1 MLELSDLSKHSD
13 LFRKEC
19 LKGSSPFVWITA
31 SSVNNLPDPCPKVQ
45 ISNSKI
51 ALVAFANSESRWSK
65 ALKRLGRE
73 AHKSGF
79 FDYVFLMSEN
89 ELRTLLSDQDLNF
102 IETHSTGY
110 GYWIWKPYLIL
121 NAFASNSDLDIVVY
135 LDSGCQLNWKK
146 KATIRFRNYIS
157 LVRDQGFLAFQLPNI
172 ERFWTDANMLRE
184 LNIDESVSDSGQIAG
199 GVLMFRRDIG
209 VNLCQKWL
217 QLMQEG
223 DHKYLLGSGQSELD
237 GSLVQHRH
245 DQSILS
251 LIVKSQSSLTFIPGE
266 EIEFEYYDEKTSDY
280 PIWAARNPSQIRVGT
295 NSLVGKAL
303 RKFGL

>member
-1 MLELSDLSKHSD
+1 MS
-13 LFRKEC
+13 
-19 LKGSSPFVWITA
+19 
-31 SSVNNLPDPCPKVQ
+31 NLPDPCPKVQ
-45 ISNSKI
+45 IPNPKI
-51 ALVAFANSESRWSK
+51 ALVSFANSESRWSN

-79 FDYVFLMSEN
+79 FDHVSLVSEN

-121 NAFASNSDLDIVVY
+121 HTFATNRDIDIVVY

-146 KATIRFRNYIS
+146 KATIRYRNYIT

-172 ERFWTDANMLRE
+172 ERFWTDANLLRE

-217 QLMQEG
+217 QLMQES
-223 DHKYLLGSGQSELD
+223 DHKYLLGSVPSELD
-237 GSLVQHRH
+237 GRLVQHRH

-251 LIVKSQSSLTFIPGE
+251 LIVKSQPNLTFIPGE
-266 EIEFEYYDEKTSDY
+266 EIEFEYYDKKTSDY
-280 PIWAARNPSQIRVGT
+280 PIWAARNSSQIRVGT
-295 NSLVGKAL
+295 NSLVRKVL
-303 RKFGL
+303 RKIGL